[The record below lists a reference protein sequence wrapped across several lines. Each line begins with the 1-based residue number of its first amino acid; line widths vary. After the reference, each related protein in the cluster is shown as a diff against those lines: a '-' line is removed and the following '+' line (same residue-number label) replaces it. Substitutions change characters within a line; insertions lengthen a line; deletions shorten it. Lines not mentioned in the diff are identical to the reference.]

1 MADNFETDA
10 GTGGKI
16 FASDDISSV
25 DWPYAKLAFGP
36 RNTAHEVEDAAAK
49 RIPVKIGDGLGAGA
63 VVAGQVSLS
72 GAEAALTSI
81 AARRFRVR
89 ALLENTD
96 TIYLGPTGVTVGTGY
111 PLEPGDIMEF
121 QVSNLNVVHAI
132 VAGGTQVLS
141 YLGEV

>member
-16 FASDDISSV
+16 FASDDIASV

-36 RNTAHEVEDAAAK
+36 RNTAHEVEDAASK
-49 RIPVKIGDGLGAGA
+49 RIPVKVGDGYPAGA

-89 ALLENTD
+89 ALS
-96 TIYLGPTGVTVGTGY
+96 TIPTPSISGRRAS
-111 PLEPGDIMEF
+111 PSAP
-121 QVSNLNVVHAI
+121 AI
-132 VAGGTQVLS
+132 RWNRATFS
-141 YLGEV
+141 KCKSII